1 MLIFQPGK
9 GEKHMTY
16 SAMQW
21 QAKNNINFTVIKL
34 EENSMGNDNQNYTT
48 HDSYKQTNVI

>member
-1 MLIFQPGK
+1 MLIFQPRR

-16 SAMQW
+16 SAMQC

-34 EENSMGNDNQNYTT
+34 EEKSMGNDSQNYTT
-48 HDSYKQTNVI
+48 HD